1 MNRIPTLSAG
11 QNYCCG
17 WVPCFLVSRPF
28 RSLDEFFFC
37 SIYEVTRYQLERFT
51 RGNNVLTLD
60 NEYISLFER
69 IGWSLPEVY
78 ISLFVRIGLFCPKYI
93 CPCLYGLV
101 CFVQIKC

>member
-1 MNRIPTLSAG
+1 MNRIATLSAG

-60 NEYISLFER
+60 NEYISLFVR

-78 ISLFVRIGLFCPKYI
+78 ISLFEQIGSFCPNKVLTPVYEWI
-93 CPCLYGLV
+93 CTLQY
-101 CFVQIKC
+101 